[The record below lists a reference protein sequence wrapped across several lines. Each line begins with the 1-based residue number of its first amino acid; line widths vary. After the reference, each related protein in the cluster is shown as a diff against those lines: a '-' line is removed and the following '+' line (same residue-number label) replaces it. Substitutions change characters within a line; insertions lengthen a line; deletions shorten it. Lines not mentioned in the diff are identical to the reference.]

1 MVLPPKRCFGF
12 ARDFGFRDLFELV
25 MQNGLQPP
33 NSAERYP
40 ATALAQITRQSTLLD
55 SQHRAPSQR
64 QRRSPR
70 TRTQYLSLDL
80 PLACVTKEQYDT
92 HDQPKASATS
102 KNPAFPSSRSKIATN
117 IPAIAFSALVPGIF
131 HTTIRTQRSHARRA
145 RCFNFGI
152 TQIEPVG

>member
-1 MVLPPKRCFGF
+1 MVLPPKRCFSF

-33 NSAERYP
+33 NSAERYL

-70 TRTQYLSLDL
+70 TRTQS
-80 PLACVTKEQYDT
+80 E
-92 HDQPKASATS
+92 
-102 KNPAFPSSRSKIATN
+102 SRSAAGMRHKGTIRHARSTEGLGDLDKSGISEPTFEDRQN
-117 IPAIAFSALVPGIF
+117 IPAIAFSRLVPGIF